1 MPRPVSGKT
10 TVYRYKVSKKNGY
23 SYVYERTERYDPE
36 LKRMVKIG
44 GVTLLGKV
52 KDDDPEQTLLKTR
65 PKRSASSKK
74 TSKSNAISDNTSCQ
88 DSRQKT
94 FAKFPEPE
102 KPDAAPGIE
111 QALHYRPGVSR
122 ILDFI
127 AAKLKTAVRR
137 QQSGRFVIFTSTS
150 ICPDV
155 PGCRPGSISC

>member
-65 PKRSASSKK
+65 PKRSASPKK

-88 DSRQKT
+88 ECSRQKT
-94 FAKFPEPE
+94 FAKFPEP
-102 KPDAAPGIE
+102 
-111 QALHYRPGVSR
+111 R
-122 ILDFI
+122 
-127 AAKLKTAVRR
+127 KT
-137 QQSGRFVIFTSTS
+137 
-150 ICPDV
+150 
-155 PGCRPGSISC
+155 